1 MLENLIMSIPILLVL
16 SSMVTGFSSSKL
28 TNINAGI
35 ISSLFVFICLI
46 FSLVIFYNSFTNEN
60 SILYDDFYKWISIS
74 GLNIGMGYLIDK
86 LSSMMMVVVLLI
98 SFVVHVYSIGYMR
111 DEKDFKR
118 FFSYIALFTFSMILL
133 VMSNNL
139 IQLFIGWEG
148 VGLVSYLLIGF
159 FYKKES
165 AIKANLKAFLIN
177 RIGDMFFIIGIIMV
191 FVLLDSFDYKTMF
204 SNLKLVDLSNQ
215 DYYYGFSYID
225 IACFFLFIG
234 AMAKSAQIP
243 LHVWLPDSMEGPTPI
258 SALIHAATMVTA
270 GIFMVARLSPIYIYA
285 EVTTDF
291 ILIIGALTALFIGVI
306 AIFENDIKKV
316 IAYSTISQLGY
327 MVSALGINAYTV
339 SFFHLYTHA
348 FFKALLFLCAGSVI
362 MSLHH
367 NQDITKMGGLRKKL
381 PITYFCF
388 LVGTL
393 CIIGFPL
400 TSGFFSKDLILEVM
414 LYENTDLSF
423 FVYILLLIG
432 ALITTVYSLR
442 LIFIV
447 FYGKYR
453 GGDIH
458 KIHEESYIILSP
470 LIILATLSLLS
481 GFVIRTFIELPIFM
495 FGVKEIHYEGLLP
508 FISHGILSP
517 ASVTLIVGFLIAK
530 YLYLDNKELLFLS
543 NKYLKKLSMIIKSKY
558 KFDEFFLNCSDFMKA
573 TSYFAAT
580 KFDIKIIDSFIVNGL
595 PSKINKLSSYF
606 KSISSGYLY
615 HYAFLIVFS
624 LVVIF
629 GIILSRVL

>member
-1 MLENLIMSIPILLVL
+1 MENLLMSIPILLVL
-16 SSMVTGFSSSKL
+16 SSAITGFSSKKL
-28 TNINAGI
+28 SNISAGI
-35 ISSLFVFICLI
+35 ISSMLVFISLV
-46 FSLVIFYNSFTNEN
+46 FSLIIFYHSLNNEN
-60 SILYDDFYKWISIS
+60 SILYDDFYQWISIN

-86 LSSMMMVVVLLI
+86 LSAMMMVVVLLI

-111 DEKDFKR
+111 DEHDFKR

-177 RIGDMFFIIGIIMV
+177 RIGDMFFIIGIIMI
-191 FVLLDSFDYKTMF
+191 FGLLDSFDYRTMF
-204 SNLKLVDLSNQ
+204 SNLKLVDIDNI
-215 DYYYGFSYID
+215 DHYYGFSYVD

-270 GIFMVARLSPIYIYA
+270 GIFMVARLSPIYSFA

-367 NQDITKMGGLRKKL
+367 NQDITKMGGL
-381 PITYFCF
+381 
-388 LVGTL
+388 
-393 CIIGFPL
+393 
-400 TSGFFSKDLILEVM
+400 
-414 LYENTDLSF
+414 
-423 FVYILLLIG
+423 
-432 ALITTVYSLR
+432 
-442 LIFIV
+442 
-447 FYGKYR
+447 
-453 GGDIH
+453 
-458 KIHEESYIILSP
+458 
-470 LIILATLSLLS
+470 
-481 GFVIRTFIELPIFM
+481 
-495 FGVKEIHYEGLLP
+495 
-508 FISHGILSP
+508 
-517 ASVTLIVGFLIAK
+517 
-530 YLYLDNKELLFLS
+530 
-543 NKYLKKLSMIIKSKY
+543 YLK
-558 KFDEFFLNCSDFMKA
+558 
-573 TSYFAAT
+573 
-580 KFDIKIIDSFIVNGL
+580 
-595 PSKINKLSSYF
+595 
-606 KSISSGYLY
+606 
-615 HYAFLIVFS
+615 
-624 LVVIF
+624 
-629 GIILSRVL
+629 